1 MMEEHGGSKST
12 AWRRGWIVFLI
23 LAGLTVL
30 EFAVSSVLS
39 SPLPYLAIIA
49 LAKAALIIASFMRLG
64 DLGVVWRKEVSE

>member
-12 AWRRGWIVFLI
+12 AWRRGWIVFVV
-23 LAGLTVL
+23 LAVLTVL
-30 EFAVSSVLS
+30 EFVVSNALS

-64 DLGVVWRKEVSE
+64 DLRVVWREEVGR